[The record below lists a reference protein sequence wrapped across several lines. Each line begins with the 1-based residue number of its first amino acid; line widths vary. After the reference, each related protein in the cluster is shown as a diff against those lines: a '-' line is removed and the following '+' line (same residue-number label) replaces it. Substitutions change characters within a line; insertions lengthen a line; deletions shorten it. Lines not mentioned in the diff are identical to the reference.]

1 MSRSAKLHG
10 LAASARIAN
19 LPSVVSNVWLGCVL
33 GTDGRFP
40 GNVAVLMVAGVSLC
54 LAGNFLND
62 WADRDWD
69 AAHRPE
75 RALPQAMF
83 PAEFYLTVAV
93 LCGLLGLG
101 AAAAVNRWCLVV
113 ALVIGICIVVYT
125 QTHKRTAWA
134 VIPMG
139 LCRALLPVMGI
150 LGFVRPGDSSYVGWG
165 TFTMLLVPIPVGLFC
180 HIAGLSLGARN
191 ESLAVPSTRAMR
203 CAPLLFVAAA
213 ASMFVVWAWLGFRFL
228 MPLGLSVLGLL
239 PYGLWITY
247 CLTISRRPVS
257 RQVANLLAGIP
268 LVDWI
273 VLLPLAL
280 AWKGE
285 WGGIP
290 QGPALCLLVPPL
302 AVLAGKLLQRLAP
315 AT

>member
-1 MSRSAKLHG
+1 MSHCAKLHG

-33 GTDGRFP
+33 GSEGWFS
-40 GNVAVLMVAGVSLC
+40 GNVAVLMLAGVCLC

-62 WADRDWD
+62 WKDRAWD
-69 AAHRPE
+69 AVHRPE
-75 RALPQAMF
+75 RALPQRLF
-83 PAEFYLTVAV
+83 PAGAYLIVAV
-93 LCGLLGLG
+93 VCGLLGLG
-101 AAAAVNRWCLVV
+101 AAAAVSRWCLVV
-113 ALVIGICIVVYT
+113 ALVIGLNIIVYT
-125 QTHKRTAWA
+125 RIHKHTVWA

-150 LGFVRPGDSSYVGWG
+150 LGFVRPGESGFVGWG
-165 TFTMLLVPIPVGLFC
+165 IFAAEFAPIPAGLFC
-180 HIAGLSLGARN
+180 HIAGLSLNARN
-191 ESLAVPSTRAMR
+191 EALGESSTRAMR

-213 ASMFVVWAWLGFRFL
+213 ALMFASVWLL
-228 MPLGLSVLGLL
+228 PTSPLPLVLCVLGLL

-247 CLTISRRPVS
+247 CLTVSRRPVS
-257 RQVANLLAGIP
+257 RQVANQLAGIP

-273 VLLPLAL
+273 MLLPLAL
-280 AWKGE
+280 SWRGE

-290 QGPALCLLVPPL
+290 QGPALCLLLPPL
-302 AVLAGKLLQRLAP
+302 AVLSGKLLQRLAP